1 MKTLLQ
7 INVVANSGS
16 TGRIAEEI
24 GRLALARGWRSVVA
38 YGRWANE
45 SESELIRI
53 GSRAE
58 VMCHGVESLL
68 LDRHGLGSA
77 RATRRLIKQIEQI
90 RPDIIHLHNLH
101 GYYINYELLFD
112 YLSHADVPVV
122 WTLHDCWTVT
132 GHCAQ
137 FLYLGCDK
145 WTSQCEHCPSIAS
158 HDYPASLFVD
168 ASARNFR
175 RKRAAFT
182 SVPRLTLVPV
192 CDWLGDILSRSFLS
206 GVARRTIY
214 NGIDLD
220 VFRPHESR
228 AEFDAAHGTAGRF
241 LALAVSTVWSHLKG
255 LDDLRTLA
263 RQMPDV
269 AFAVVGL
276 TAKQMRTMPANVVS
290 LARTESAGRLAA
302 AYSAADVFVSPTYY
316 DTLPTVEIEA
326 IACGTPVVSYNMA
339 GCRDIVV
346 DGCGELVATG
356 NVSAFREAIER
367 VLAVG
372 KSAFSDACRR
382 HAEQNFNKAERFRDY
397 MDLYDSILNNEH

>member
-45 SESELIRI
+45 SRSELLRI

-58 VMCHGVESLL
+58 VVCHGMESLL
-68 LDRHGLGSA
+68 LDRHGLGSV

-90 RPDIIHLHNLH
+90 RPDIIHLHNIH
-101 GYYINYELLFD
+101 GYYINYEMLFD
-112 YLSHADVPVV
+112 YLSHANVPVV

-132 GHCAQ
+132 GHCAHFQ
-137 FLYLGCDK
+137 HIGCDK
-145 WTSQCEHCPSIAS
+145 WTTQCEHCQSIKT

-168 ASARNFR
+168 ASAQNFR

-182 SVPRLTLVPV
+182 SVPNMTLVPV
-192 CDWLGDILSRSFLS
+192 CDWLGGILSRSFMS

-220 VFRPHESR
+220 VFSPRNTR
-228 AEFDAAHGTAGRF
+228 AEFDAAYGTSGRF
-241 LALAVSTVWSHLKG
+241 LALAVSSVWTHLKG

-263 RQMPDV
+263 EQMHDI

-276 TAKQMRTMPANVVS
+276 TAKQARKMPSNVIS
-290 LARTESAGRLAA
+290 LERTESAERLAA
-302 AYSAADVFVSPTYY
+302 IYSAADVFVSPTYY

-326 IACGTPVVSYNMA
+326 IACGTPVVSYATA
-339 GCRDIVV
+339 GCCDIVAS
-346 DGCGELVATG
+346 GCGVTVETG
-356 NVSAFREAIER
+356 DVEAFRRAIEQVR
-367 VLAVG
+367 VAG
-372 KSAFSDACRR
+372 KQAFADACRC
-382 HAEQNFNKAERFRDY
+382 HAERHFNKAERFRDY
-397 MDLYDSILNNEH
+397 MDLYDSILNND